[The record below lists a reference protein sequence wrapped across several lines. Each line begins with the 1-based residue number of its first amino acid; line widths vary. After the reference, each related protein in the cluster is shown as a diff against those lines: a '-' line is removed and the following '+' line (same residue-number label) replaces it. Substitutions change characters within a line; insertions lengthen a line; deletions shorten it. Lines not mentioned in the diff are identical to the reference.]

1 MGSKRITLTALI
13 IAVLFASAFVG
24 TVYYYNGL
32 LTDRDSKIAA
42 LNTQLQQQQ
51 YEIGNLTNQL
61 SNLSHQITNLT
72 TANLV
77 SDLGVKEVAKGYNYG
92 GTVPY
97 NHLMVS
103 GSVTNVGQGTAYNAG
118 LHVTAYSSDGSLEI
132 NMTVPLLANAVY
144 PTDNATMNFVG
155 SHIGV
160 SNQTLGYL
168 LGNSSAYITEIDIYH
183 EGAVSNW
190 TVTPV
195 WANTP

>member
-1 MGSKRITLTALI
+1 MSKVRIASVALI
-13 IAVLFASAFVG
+13 IAGLFVSSIAG
-24 TVYYYNGL
+24 LILYYNGL
-32 LTDRDSKIAA
+32 LTDRDSKIAS
-42 LNTQLQQQQ
+42 LNTQLQQQNN
-51 YEIGNLTNQL
+51 EIGNLTSQVSSLN
-61 SNLSHQITNLT
+61 HQIFNLT

-77 SDLGVKEVAKGYNYG
+77 SNLAIKEVAKGYNYG

-97 NHLMVS
+97 NQLMIS

-118 LHVTAYSSDGSLEI
+118 LQVMAYASDRTLEI

-160 SNQTLGYL
+160 SSRTLGYL

-183 EGAVSNW
+183 EGAVTNW

-195 WANTP
+195 WTNTP